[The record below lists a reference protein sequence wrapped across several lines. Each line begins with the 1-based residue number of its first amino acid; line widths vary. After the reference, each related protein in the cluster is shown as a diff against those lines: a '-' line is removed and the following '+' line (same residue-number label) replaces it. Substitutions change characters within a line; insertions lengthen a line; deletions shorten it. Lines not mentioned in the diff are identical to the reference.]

1 LGREGLEEKLTQ
13 NLIEEGFGHVGRDT
27 LLIADISDV
36 SKKYAKKMEH
46 LANIRDGSED
56 KIRKGYWT
64 MKVIGAEVEKGKIIP
79 LYEWRQG
86 AILAECPWL
95 HQRERVPPQAG
106 KAVERLR
113 KSSGDRGV
121 WVMDRGGD
129 RGELLIPLLDHA
141 SGVVHHP
148 AEGRPQRYISQSPG
162 HRLTALVFNQDA
174 LCRDDPQR
182 RKRGREPSDHRVWLS
197 ESQIP
202 RQEAT
207 TVFSGRQ
214 GVRRHPA
221 RGGTDAVDQS

>member
-1 LGREGLEEKLTQ
+1 MERS
-13 NLIEEGFGHVGRDT
+13 
-27 LLIADISDV
+27 ADV
-36 SKKYAKKMEH
+36 
-46 LANIRDGSED
+46 RDGSED

-79 LYEWRQG
+79 LYEHLYSQNAPG
-86 AILAECPWL
+86 FISENEEIL
-95 HQRERVPPQAG
+95 
-106 KAVERLR
+106 KAVECVAN
-113 KSSGDRGV
+113 KTGDKGIG
-121 WVMDRGGD
+121 VMDRGGD
-129 RGELLIPLLDHA
+129 RGELMIPLLDHA
-141 SGVVHHP
+141 TTVVHHP
-148 AEGRPQRYISQSPG
+148 AEGRPQRYISQSPR
-162 HRLTALVFNQDA
+162 HRLTALVFHQDA

-214 GVRRHPA
+214 GLRRHPG